1 MNKKYNL
8 ISIIFTVILIVAVTL
23 TGCSSN
29 PAATTPANEPDP
41 VASFPEKDIVAVY
54 HSGVGSGGDLMLRS
68 MGKAIQPYLNGN
80 NIVVEHRIGGR
91 GSIAMGYTYQQAN
104 DGYTIMGVSTSEVMA
119 TVLLG
124 SEIRYDQFDYLCGL
138 ATDPEYLYCHIDA
151 PFSSIE
157 ELVQYAKENPGKLNF
172 GFPVAAGSESMALM
186 MLTEEEGLDVQNV
199 IFDSGSECFTSL
211 LGGHVDV
218 SVGSYGDFGAQYQA
232 GNIKVFATTN
242 PERTAFLPDIPSLK
256 ELGYDIAM
264 EKARGIV
271 CPQGVPAE
279 IQDKL
284 RELCKKALDDPEF
297 VSSLE
302 MEGCTVGYMTGE
314 EVKASYDNFAKL
326 VEEKLK

>member
-1 MNKKYNL
+1 MNKRYHVL
-8 ISIIFTVILIVAVTL
+8 TVILAVLLVLTVAV
-23 TGCSSN
+23 TGCSST
-29 PAATTPANEPDP
+29 PAATAPANKANPAD
-41 VASFPEKDIVAVY
+41 SFPEKDIVAVY

-68 MGKAIQPYLNGN
+68 MGKAIQSYLNGH
-80 NIVVEHRIGGR
+80 NIVVEHRIGGS
-91 GSIAMGYTYQQAN
+91 GSVAMGYTYTQPK

-119 TVLLG
+119 SVLLG
-124 SEIRYDQFDYLCGL
+124 SEIKYNQFDYLCGL
-138 ATDPEYLYCHIDA
+138 ATDPEYLYCHKNA
-151 PFSSIE
+151 PFNSLE
-157 ELVQYAKENPGKLNF
+157 ELIAYAKANPGKLNF
-172 GFPVAAGSESMALM
+172 GFPVAAGSEAMALT
-186 MLTEEEGLDVQNV
+186 MLTEASGIEVQNV
-199 IFDSGSECFTSL
+199 VFDSGSECFTSL

-218 SVGSYGDFGAQYQA
+218 SVGGYGDFGAQYEA

-242 PERTAFLPDIPSLK
+242 LERTAFLPKIPSMK
-256 ELGYDIAM
+256 ELGYDIAL

-302 MEGCTVGYMTGE
+302 IEGCTVEYMTGE